1 MTTSNGS
8 SHLIFICA
16 FYATKCSLD
25 AGISSSEFFGTTLF
39 NFTSLLMCV
48 SLQIFYLLNFIIFVS
63 FSVLRLLLFSEQ
75 RFNNLIL
82 SKVLNVNL
90 CQKLRF

>member
-1 MTTSNGS
+1 
-8 SHLIFICA
+8 
-16 FYATKCSLD
+16 
-25 AGISSSEFFGTTLF
+25 
-39 NFTSLLMCV
+39 MCV

-90 CQKLRF
+90 CQKLRFWPQVTKKKNYSIYLYMFLFDEGFDLVTRV